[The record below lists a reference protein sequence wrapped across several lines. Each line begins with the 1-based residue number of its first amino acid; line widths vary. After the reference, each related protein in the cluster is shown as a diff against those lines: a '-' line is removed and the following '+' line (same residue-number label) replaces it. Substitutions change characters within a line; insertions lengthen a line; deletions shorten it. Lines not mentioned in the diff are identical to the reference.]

1 MKEPLVFLDSV
12 VTSMRSRLL
21 PICYPRFRWGGVL
34 LLVFV
39 LGIAACDSG
48 GGGGE
53 PSEGGGLDCT
63 FPVAFLN
70 EGANRGEITP
80 VNNPALVEASEAE
93 EILPAFSGTDRVIA
107 LPPSFHPSYPGT
119 PLAVPLDVLFE
130 SEIMNLD
137 GWARRPLAITFC
149 PLTSSTLVFDREAI
163 NGARFEI
170 SGLLLNNDN
179 EDHPGNLVMVD
190 TDEEESLWP
199 QMSAGAV
206 CGPDRGTRLTTLPAI
221 EMQWARWKE
230 LYPNTKVAIDG
241 DASRRSGAR
250 EARQGVGEE
259 PSRLEGRLEV
269 PLGRVLGIPSRQ
281 RVGGGTGGIAIP
293 FEDLDDGTPVRV
305 IEVTVNRET
314 IVVFW
319 ERAARAAMA
328 FRTTSSFSVRNEN
341 IVDDRTQSVWAV
353 DGRALQGARQ
363 GERLA
368 PVESAYIA
376 AGRAWF
382 DFQPDSELWESP

>member
-1 MKEPLVFLDSV
+1 
-12 VTSMRSRLL
+12 
-21 PICYPRFRWGGVL
+21 VL
-34 LLVFV
+34 LLVFMMV
-39 LGIAACDSG
+39 VVACDSEG
-48 GGGGE
+48 GGSE
-53 PSEGGGLDCT
+53 PREGSGLDCT
-63 FPVAFLN
+63 FPVEFLN

-80 VNNPALVEASEAE
+80 VNNPALLGASEAE

-107 LPPSFHPSYPGT
+107 FPPSFHSSYPST

-130 SEIMNLD
+130 SEVMNLD
-137 GWARRPLAITFC
+137 AWARRPLAITFC

-170 SGLLLNNDN
+170 SGLLLNNNN

-199 QMSAGAV
+199 QMSLGAV

-241 DASRRSGAR
+241 DKSRRSGQRATKR
-250 EARQGVGEE
+250 GMEGE
-259 PSRLEGRLEV
+259 PLQLGSHREV
-269 PLGRVLGIPSRQ
+269 PLGRVLGIPSRE
-281 RVGGGTGGIAIP
+281 RVGGGTGGVAIP

-305 IEVTVNRET
+305 VEVTVNREP

-328 FRTTSSFSVRNEN
+328 FRTASSFSVQNEN

-353 DGRALQGARQ
+353 DGRAIEGARQ

-368 PVESAYIA
+368 PIESAYIA